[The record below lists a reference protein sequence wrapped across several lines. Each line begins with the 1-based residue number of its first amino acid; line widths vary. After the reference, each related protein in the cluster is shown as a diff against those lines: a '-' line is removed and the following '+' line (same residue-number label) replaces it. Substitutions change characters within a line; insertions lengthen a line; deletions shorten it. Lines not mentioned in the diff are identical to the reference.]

1 MAELAAQL
9 GHPRGLPGRLVG
21 RLLNRSNK
29 STVGAAV
36 DALAVPPGAV
46 LADLGFGGGVGLGLL
61 LRRLGATG
69 QVHGVEV
76 STTMLTGA
84 ARRFRQEIE
93 AGRLVLHRGPIEQL
107 PLPSASVDEAITLNT
122 FYFITDLTG
131 ALGECAR
138 VLKPGGRLVVGLGDP
153 DAMARLPFTAHGFHL
168 RPVAEVA
175 EKLRDASLEVG
186 EHRRVGTGRTAYHL
200 LVATGPP
207 SRDPLP

>member
-36 DALAVPPGAV
+36 DALA
-46 LADLGFGGGVGLGLL
+46 
-61 LRRLGATG
+61 
-69 QVHGVEV
+69 
-76 STTMLTGA
+76 MLTGA

-107 PLPSASVDEAITLNT
+107 PLPSASVDEAVTLNT

-168 RPVAEVA
+168 RPVPEVA
-175 EKLRDASLEVG
+175 EKLRDAGLLVG